1 MLCGKCAKV
10 CPKDA
15 VDYFQEPIEMEFE
28 SLVVIMATGFKLT
41 SIEDKRQYGQGK
53 LKKCNNFTS
62 NGKTT
67 CSPWTI

>member
-1 MLCGKCAKV
+1 M

-53 LKKCNNFTS
+53 LKKM
-62 NGKTT
+62 
-67 CSPWTI
+67 